1 MYPLRARAP
10 RGGPPRADRAHLHA
24 RTAVRGLRAR
34 RFSGW
39 YACASHMIVAVDV
52 ETHLASCVPAWDRPA
67 NSSAPAYYLLQL
79 NTKEDDEVC
88 DVVKI
93 TAVGYASADQVGTG
107 MIPMNWWVKSCPT
120 KK

>member
-1 MYPLRARAP
+1 M
-10 RGGPPRADRAHLHA
+10 
-24 RTAVRGLRAR
+24 RGLRAR